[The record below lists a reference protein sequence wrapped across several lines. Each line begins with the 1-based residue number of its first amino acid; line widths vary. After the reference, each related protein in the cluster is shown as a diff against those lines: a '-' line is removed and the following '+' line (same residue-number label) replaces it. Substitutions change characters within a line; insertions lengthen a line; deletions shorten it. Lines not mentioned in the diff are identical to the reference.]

1 MATVLR
7 VTVELKARD
16 CHNLLDGGTMKT
28 AFMILIIVLSSSAGE
43 VLIAKGLKQVGEIST
58 LNPSLLLR
66 LGWQIMMN
74 LNVLQ
79 GVLSMAVSFLAFLT
93 VLSWENLSYTVPATS
108 LSYVISTLGAKFVL
122 KERIN
127 PYRWVG

>member
-1 MATVLR
+1 
-7 VTVELKARD
+7 
-16 CHNLLDGGTMKT
+16 MKT
-28 AFMILIIVLSSSAGE
+28 ALMILIIVLSSSAGE

-74 LNVLQ
+74 LNVFQ

-127 PYRWVG
+127 PYRWVGTVLVGFGILLISLP

>member
-1 MATVLR
+1 VASTPAFS
-7 VTVELKARD
+7 E
-16 CHNLLDGGTMKT
+16 TMKT
-28 AFMILIIVLSSSAGE
+28 AFMILIIVLSTSAGE

-58 LNPSLLLR
+58 LNPGLLVR
-66 LGWQIMMN
+66 LGWRIMMN
-74 LNVLQ
+74 SNVLQ

-108 LSYVISTLGAKFVL
+108 LSYVMSTLGAKFVL

-127 PYRWVG
+127 RYRWVGTVLVGFGILLISLP